1 MAAFNVVRFRVK
13 PGNEQR
19 FIEFHRT
26 MRDPKLKGFLGGA
39 LIKTGDQT
47 FCMVGQWRGF
57 QNIVDARPQMT
68 GLLDSVR
75 DLLDDMGSGLGV
87 TDPVS
92 GEVVAKFGVAKAAK
106 KRRAKKRAVR
116 KVRRAKKRAVR
127 KVRRAKKRAV
137 RKVRRAIKR
146 AVRRKR

>member
-57 QNIVDARPQMT
+57 QNIVAARPQMI
-68 GLLDSVR
+68 GLLDGVR
-75 DLLDDMGSGLGV
+75 DLLDDMGGGLGL

-92 GEVVAKFGVAKAAK
+92 GEVVAKFGAPKPAK
-106 KRRAKKRAVR
+106 KRTAKKKARRATKRAGAKRAK
-116 KVRRAKKRAVR
+116 
-127 KVRRAKKRAV
+127 
-137 RKVRRAIKR
+137 
-146 AVRRKR
+146 RKR